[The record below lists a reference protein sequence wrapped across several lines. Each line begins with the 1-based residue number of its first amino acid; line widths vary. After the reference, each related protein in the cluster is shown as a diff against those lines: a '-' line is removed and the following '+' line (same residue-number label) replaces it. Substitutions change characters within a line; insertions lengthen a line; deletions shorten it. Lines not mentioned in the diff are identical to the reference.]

1 MTSSQLRRA
10 SAGFLPNRFKYI
22 LHQDASNP
30 VLCLQLFIR
39 MGSAWEATSEAG
51 YSHFLEHLAFK
62 STRAFGYNEISSHIS
77 GLGGTLNAYTDFDC
91 TCYYLLLPSEYLD
104 EGLKVL
110 SELAIHPT
118 FTPEDVKLEKDIII
132 EEMEQSKNDPEMDFL
147 NFIQYSAFQKSPL
160 RRPVLG
166 SKASISKAGL
176 KELQAF
182 HHKIYRPQNSFLV
195 VVGKHEP
202 QATSAAIAKH
212 FGDWTP
218 GSSKTIVQA
227 RKNCCESPSQATLW
241 RKNHQEYL
249 AWILPELADNHP
261 DGDALMLAQRWLAV
275 GPSSRL
281 FKRIVQGEKLASSVK
296 VSSFSGVL
304 DGVSSIVASPL
315 RPGLQKR
322 LISAFNDE
330 VQNLM
335 EGKLDPDELE
345 LTKRDVINT
354 WLFGFDGVEN
364 LAGMLGAEEFI
375 DGFEKLYD
383 YEAQILPLNVDEVV
397 RVARKYWLPQN
408 RQIIHQSPIKADLT
422 PLPHSNRKPK
432 QKSQN
437 PEAPAEFPQAKAKRL
452 YNTKALSNELYST
465 IFANGMKFIYRHQ
478 PQRPVCGVALSTSLS
493 QLWES
498 PTQRGI
504 NYLCSAGM
512 MHSTLSHS
520 HAQLMKICR
529 EHGVTLN
536 VEPQPDCTIFRGK
549 CFHSALPVALNVLAQ
564 IFWEPAFPADHI
576 RLLKNTTV
584 DFLRRDRQNPTSQAF
599 NRWFRSLLGPGSL
612 YAGFPGGIKSLLS
625 IKREDVQNWHQSHF
639 SPERFSLAVVGPLP
653 PDEVAN
659 LAASIFDVKPSFS
672 APENGAIPLPKPSHI
687 KNKIHR
693 LGSCQAIIHLGGFA
707 PPSRQKEETTV
718 FHVLAQILGG
728 DMDSRLF
735 NLVREKYGYA
745 YQTGFEYQSTKEL
758 GWWYAYSYSDPDD
771 AKACLKLTREVIS
784 DVCSNGVEESELLR
798 AQNYLCGM
806 NRFEAESPSLQAL
819 MLSSLGAL
827 GYEPEYYLRREER
840 IRAVTSSQINE
851 VAEKWLKSSN
861 QWSQILL

>member
-39 MGSAWEATSEAG
+39 MGSAWEAASEGG

-62 STRAFGYNEISSHIS
+62 STRVFGYNEISSHIS
-77 GLGGTLNAYTDFDC
+77 ALGGTLNAYTDFDC

-118 FTPEDVKLEKDIII
+118 FTLEDVKLEKDIII

-147 NFIQYSAFQKSPL
+147 NFIQDSAFQNSPL

-166 SKASISKAGL
+166 TKASVSKAGL

-182 HHKIYRPQNSFLV
+182 HRKNYRPQNSFLV
-195 VVGKHEP
+195 VVGDHEP
-202 QATSAAIAKH
+202 EATAAAIAKH
-212 FGDWTP
+212 FDSWAP
-218 GSSKTIVQA
+218 QSAQTIIQ
-227 RKNCCESPSQATLW
+227 RGNGILETPSQATLW
-241 RKNHQEYL
+241 RKNQQEYL
-249 AWILPELADNHP
+249 AWILPELGDPHP
-261 DGDALMLAQRWLAV
+261 DGDALMLAQRWLAI

-315 RPGLQKR
+315 RPGLQNR

-330 VQNLM
+330 LQRLLDGNI
-335 EGKLDPDELE
+335 DPDELE
-345 LTKRDVINT
+345 LIKRDVINT

-383 YEAQILPLNVDEVV
+383 YEAQILPLDVDEVV
-397 RVARKYWLPQN
+397 RVARKYWLPER
-408 RQIIHQSPIKADLT
+408 RQVIHQSPKKSALS
-422 PLPHSNRKPK
+422 PLPLSGRKPK
-432 QKSQN
+432 PEAQE
-437 PEAPAEFPQAKAKRL
+437 PEAPARFPLPHPTRL
-452 YNTKALSNELYST
+452 YKTKAHPNLLYT
-465 IFANGMKFIYRHQ
+465 ATFANGLKFIYRHQ

-498 PTQRGI
+498 PAQRGI

-512 MHSTLSHS
+512 MHATLSHS
-520 HAQLMKICR
+520 HAQLMKTCR

-549 CFHSALPVALNVLAQ
+549 CFHSALPVALGVLAE
-564 IFWEPAFPADHI
+564 IFWEPAFPDDHI

-584 DFLRRDRQNPTSQAF
+584 DFLRRDKQNPVTQAF
-599 NRWFRSLLGPGSL
+599 NRWFRSLVGPASP

-625 IKREDVQNWHQSHF
+625 LKRQDILSWYQTHY

-653 PDEVAN
+653 PDDVAN
-659 LAASIFDVKPSFS
+659 LAASFFDVKPNFS
-672 APENGAIPLPKPSHI
+672 APENGAIPPPKPSPV
-687 KNKIHR
+687 KNRIHR

-707 PPSRQKEETTV
+707 PPARDKEETTI
-718 FHVLAQILGG
+718 FHILSQILGG

-745 YQTGFEYQSTKEL
+745 YQTGFEYNSTHEL

-771 AKACLKLTREVIS
+771 AKACLQLTREVIS

-827 GYEPEYYLRREER
+827 GYDPEYFLRREER
-840 IRAVTSSQINE
+840 IRAVTPAQIND
-851 VAEKWLKSSN
+851 VAEKWLTSSN
-861 QWSQILL
+861 QWSHILL